1 MQLLKVIYISQA
13 LAPMRRAGRSAAHA
27 ASHGLECSWQ
37 PRRPRWSA
45 GGRAGSTAVSTGPVH
60 AVLRCMSLLAVPK
73 AAFGCLARAYIHQTA
88 EDGGLQVAP
97 GSPSRCRTRMRPP
110 FCFSQHTHRRGG
122 LRGFHVH
129 RGMTSEGESRH
140 LARPDPIQLDQHAPR
155 RIGTLLHR
163 AGKGWKGREQ
173 WRFEAISARGDIM
186 PELISRLAQRR
197 RCTQTR

>member
-1 MQLLKVIYISQA
+1 MLGSCWHLRVI
-13 LAPMRRAGRSAAHA
+13 L
-27 ASHGLECSWQ
+27 GLG
-37 PRRPRWSA
+37 RPRWSA
-45 GGRAGSTAVSTGPVH
+45 GGRAGSTAVGTRPEH
-60 AVLRCMSLLAVPK
+60 AVLCCMSLLAVPK
-73 AAFGCLARAYIHQTA
+73 AAFGCLARAYTHQTA

-155 RIGTLLHR
+155 RIGTLLRR
-163 AGKGWKGREQ
+163 AGKGWKGRE
-173 WRFEAISARGDIM
+173 WRRIEAGGKRPKTLLRQHGSSPWHARRPG
-186 PELISRLAQRR
+186 
-197 RCTQTR
+197 TK